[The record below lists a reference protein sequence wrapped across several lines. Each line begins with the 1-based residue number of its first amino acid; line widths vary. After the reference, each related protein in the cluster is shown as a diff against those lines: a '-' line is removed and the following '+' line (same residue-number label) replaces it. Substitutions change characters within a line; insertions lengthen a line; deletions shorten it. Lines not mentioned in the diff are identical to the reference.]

1 MEFLT
6 LLEAAKLIQNPL
18 QKGVVEIFP
27 RTSPI
32 FKYLPFLTINGN
44 AYTYNQEKTLPN
56 VGFRGLNENY
66 TANTGVINPVTESLK
81 IYGGISQT
89 DRSLTKTQGNVN
101 DIRAIHDGL
110 KAKAAALKFT
120 TSFFNGDSQSD
131 PKEFDGLARRLTG
144 NQVIQINGSLTLE
157 ALDRV
162 IDRVVGRPDVIFC
175 SKAIRRKINALM
187 RAAGQAKETV
197 TDAFGRQIN
206 AYGGIPIETI
216 DEDSAGAEVLGF
228 DEASSICSL
237 YVCRFGVMEFLS
249 GLQASDIEVLDLGLK
264 GIFFETLIEHIS
276 SIALFHGKSAARL
289 SRIRDDETT
298 YTSTTTTTSTSSTTT
313 TTA

>member
-1 MEFLT
+1 M
-6 LLEAAKLIQNPL
+6 
-18 QKGVVEIFP
+18 
-27 RTSPI
+27 
-32 FKYLPFLTINGN
+32 
-44 AYTYNQEKTLPN
+44 PN

-228 DEASSICSL
+228 DEASSTCSL